1 MFRHFHKLILFF
13 NSNKHINH
21 LEELNFFTEIVI
33 YIIILFIIAF
43 KELTWRMIIDNYKM
57 LKKWLLIIRPVWLF
71 YGKLC
76 VFIKVNYYVKI
87 LWFSLVDILLFFNL
101 L

>member
-1 MFRHFHKLILFF
+1 
-13 NSNKHINH
+13 
-21 LEELNFFTEIVI
+21 
-33 YIIILFIIAF
+33 
-43 KELTWRMIIDNYKM
+43 M

-87 LWFSLVDILLFFNL
+87 LWFSLVDFFVFVIYCNDYEKKVVICKIYLTIITSLWHKSLINL
-101 L
+101 KICNYDCKRTP